1 MSQIVMDLIVAL
13 TCGVVTWA
21 IQTVIKHVVPFV
33 ETKLKESQYSWAA
46 DIIANAVRAYEQTVS
61 GHGMGEDKFQLV
73 MEFVNRE
80 LSKHGIKLSEEQI
93 TVLIES
99 AVQAMNAEQI
109 VMEEVTPDPSFYINK
124 NMIAAP
130 AEESETT
137 DSDIENIVACEDLSG
152 EEIDKFRP
160 RPREKRVT
168 NNSKGV
174 TVRKE

>member
-13 TCGVVTWA
+13 TCGAVTWA

-93 TVLIES
+93 TILIES
-99 AVQAMNAEQI
+99 AVQAMNAEKLI
-109 VMEEVTPDPSFYINK
+109 VDDVIEK
-124 NMIAAP
+124 
-130 AEESETT
+130 ESGVVYP
-137 DSDIENIVACEDLSG
+137 DIENIVACEDLSG

-160 RPREKRVT
+160 RPREKHVT

>member
-1 MSQIVMDLIVAL
+1 MNQIVMDLITAL
-13 TCGVVTWA
+13 MCGVVTWA
-21 IQTVIKHVVPFV
+21 IHAVIKHVVPFI

-46 DIIANAVRAYEQTVS
+46 EIIANAVRAYEQTVS

-80 LSKHGIKLSEEQI
+80 LRKFGIKLSEEQI

-109 VMEEVTPDPSFYINK
+109 VIGDAIEKESGVVYPDV
-124 NMIAAP
+124 
-130 AEESETT
+130 
-137 DSDIENIVACEDLSG
+137 ENVVACEDLSD

-160 RPREKRVT
+160 RPREKHVT

>member
-1 MSQIVMDLIVAL
+1 MNKIIMDLIVAL
-13 TCGVVTWA
+13 TCGVITWA
-21 IQTVIKHVVPFV
+21 IQTVIKHVIPFI
-33 ETKLKESQYSWAA
+33 ESKLKESQYSWAA

-61 GHGMGEDKFQLV
+61 GSGMGEDKFQLV
-73 MEFVNRE
+73 MDFVNRE

-109 VMEEVTPDPSFYINK
+109 VIEEPTAIDYYEAGKSLDEGIK
-124 NMIAAP
+124 AGI
-130 AEESETT
+130 T
-137 DSDIENIVACEDLSG
+137 DDNDVDEIVAVDDLSD

-160 RPREKRVT
+160 RPKEKRVT

>member
-21 IQTVIKHVVPFV
+21 IQTAIKHVVPFI

-46 DIIANAVRAYEQTVS
+46 DIINNAVRAFEQTVS

-93 TVLIES
+93 TILIES
-99 AVQAMNAEQI
+99 AVQAMNAEKLL
-109 VMEEVTPDPSFYINK
+109 VEEATSTEEFEPVFYKDNLVNGVEPADP
-124 NMIAAP
+124 
-130 AEESETT
+130 EE
-137 DSDIENIVACEDLSG
+137 
-152 EEIDKFRP
+152 
-160 RPREKRVT
+160 
-168 NNSKGV
+168 
-174 TVRKE
+174 

>member
-1 MSQIVMDLIVAL
+1 MNKIVMDLIVAL
-13 TCGVVTWA
+13 TCGVITWA
-21 IQTVIKHVVPFV
+21 IQTVIKHVVPFI
-33 ETKLKESQYSWAA
+33 ESKLKESQYSWAA

-61 GHGMGEDKFQLV
+61 GSGMGEDKFQLV

-80 LSKHGIKLSEEQI
+80 LSKLGIKLSEEQI
-93 TVLIES
+93 TVLIEA

-109 VMEEVTPDPSFYINK
+109 IVDEPTAIDYYEAGKSLDEGIKAGITDGDV
-124 NMIAAP
+124 
-130 AEESETT
+130 ES
-137 DSDIENIVACEDLSG
+137 IVAVNDLS
-152 EEIDKFRP
+152 DDYVDRSRP

>member
-1 MSQIVMDLIVAL
+1 MNQILMDLIVAL
-13 TCGVVTWA
+13 TCGVITWA

-33 ETKLKESQYSWAA
+33 ESKLKESQYSWAA
-46 DIIANAVRAYEQTVS
+46 DIIAHAVRAYEQTVS
-61 GHGMGEDKFQLV
+61 GSGMGEDKFQLV

-80 LSKHGIKLSEEQI
+80 LSKLGIKLSEEQI

-109 VMEEVTPDPSFYINK
+109 VIDEPTAIDYYEAGKSLDEGIK
-124 NMIAAP
+124 AGI
-130 AEESETT
+130 T
-137 DSDIENIVACEDLSG
+137 DGDIENIVAVNDLSDEDLDRS
-152 EEIDKFRP
+152 RP

-174 TVRKE
+174 TIRKE

>member
-1 MSQIVMDLIVAL
+1 MSQIVMDLIVAI

-21 IQTVIKHVVPFV
+21 INTAIEHVVPFI

-46 DIIANAVRAYEQTVS
+46 EIIANAVRAYEQTVS
-61 GHGMGEDKFQLV
+61 GQGMGEDKFQLV

-80 LSKHGIKLSEEQI
+80 LSKLGIKLTEEQI
-93 TVLIES
+93 TILIES

-109 VMEEVTPDPSFYINK
+109 VIGDAIEAESGTIDPGFICRD
-124 NMIAAP
+124 A
-130 AEESETT
+130 
-137 DSDIENIVACEDLSG
+137 ENIIACEDLSD
-152 EEIDKFRP
+152 EDIDRSRP

>member
-1 MSQIVMDLIVAL
+1 MNKIVMDLIVAL
-13 TCGVVTWA
+13 TCGVITWA
-21 IQTVIKHVVPFV
+21 IQTVIKHVIPFI
-33 ETKLKESQYSWAA
+33 ESKLKESQYSWAA

-80 LSKHGIKLSEEQI
+80 LNKLHIYLSEEQI

-109 VMEEVTPDPSFYINK
+109 VIDEPTAIDYYEAGKSLDEGIK
-124 NMIAAP
+124 AGI
-130 AEESETT
+130 T
-137 DSDIENIVACEDLSG
+137 DGDIESIVAVDDLSD
-152 EEIDKFRP
+152 EELDRARP

-168 NNSKGV
+168 DNSKGV
-174 TVRKE
+174 TIRKE